1 MNQVVEEAKWVDNH
15 CHIFEQDIAEAE
27 IQRAIDAGV
36 RKFINVGTDLETSRT
51 AIDLAKM
58 YPHTV
63 FATAGLHPHEASHG
77 LIGIEDL
84 LTTPQVVAVGECGL
98 DFYYNHS
105 PRNEQEKVFAQQI
118 AYANEKNMPLVIHS
132 RDAWD
137 ETFTVLDKE
146 GVPSRTVFHCFT
158 GGPEEASEAIARGAL
173 LSFSGIVTFKNA
185 QEIREAL
192 KITPINRILIE
203 TDSPYLAPV
212 PMRGKKNTPAYL
224 PYIASSIA
232 TELEV
237 ELVELAQTIWT
248 NTHDFYGL
256 PTS

>member
-1 MNQVVEEAKWVDNH
+1 
-15 CHIFEQDIAEAE
+15 
-27 IQRAIDAGV
+27 
-36 RKFINVGTDLETSRT
+36 
-51 AIDLAKM
+51 M

-203 TDSPYLAPV
+203 TDSP
-212 PMRGKKNTPAYL
+212 
-224 PYIASSIA
+224 
-232 TELEV
+232 
-237 ELVELAQTIWT
+237 
-248 NTHDFYGL
+248 
-256 PTS
+256 